1 MKTENFFACLLKKGI
16 EKIERD
22 VILSFLKEKEVTE
35 LIKEGLV
42 EELCEVYCPECLAD
56 HIISSSEILPSE
68 EKIEC
73 DVCGYTFLTE
83 KTNTIKWIKLTRK
96 GKGHFG
102 KFVPYQFEAE
112 KFEELDK
119 EHLEELLNRVDK
131 ARNNKEKK
139 ESLENL
145 ARHLFSSIKGFRFI
159 DKNIRASPTGEID
172 LMFKNNCPYLKD
184 LGKILI
190 IECKNWDRKVGKNE
204 LSTFKDKLSYKNVT
218 TGIFIANNFSREAY
232 KKIVEDFRVK
242 KIKILPLKV
251 DEIKSVIQN
260 GRGLVFLL
268 EQKYLEL
275 FKKA

>member
-1 MKTENFFACLLKKGI
+1 MKVENFFAGLLKKEI

-22 VILSFLKEKEVTE
+22 VVLSFLKEKDVTE

-42 EELCEVYCPECLAD
+42 EELYEVYCPECLAD
-56 HIISSSEILPSE
+56 HIISSSKILPTE

-73 DVCGYTFLTE
+73 DVCGYTFLIE
-83 KTNTIKWIKLTRK
+83 KTNMIKWIKITRK
-96 GKGHFG
+96 GKEYFS
-102 KFVPYQFEAE
+102 KFLPYQFETE
-112 KFEELDK
+112 KFEELNK
-119 EHLEELLNRVDK
+119 EYLEELLNRVDK

-139 ESLENL
+139 DSLENL

-159 DKNIRASPTGEID
+159 GKNIKASPTGEID
-172 LMFKNNCPYLKD
+172 LMFKNNCPYLED

-204 LSTFKDKLSYKNVT
+204 ISTFKDKLSSKNTT
-218 TGIFIANNFSREAY
+218 TGVLIANDFSMDAY
-232 KKIVEDFRVK
+232 KKTIEDFRRE
-242 KIKILPLKV
+242 KIKILLLITG
-251 DEIKSVIQN
+251 EIRSVIQS